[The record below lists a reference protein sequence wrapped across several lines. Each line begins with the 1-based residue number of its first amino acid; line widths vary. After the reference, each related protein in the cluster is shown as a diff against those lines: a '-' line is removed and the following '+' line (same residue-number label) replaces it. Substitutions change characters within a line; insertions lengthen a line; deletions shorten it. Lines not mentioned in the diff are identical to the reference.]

1 MFVAHIVR
9 SNGAV
14 CVLWNFLLPLLREEM
29 GQTTKKYVKQLA
41 ILQ

>member
-14 CVLWNFLLPLLREEM
+14 CGLWNFLLPLLREEM
-29 GQTTKKYVKQLA
+29 GQKYPKICETLA